1 MDKFY
6 DYITGRQSVNSASA
20 AEEYYDVMEKH
31 IKKEEEFK
39 RKPIE
44 QNEQI
49 INQIKET
56 NKFIEETK
64 TSLIE
69 LKKSMNKPR
78 LIDWIIVILTG
89 GALLV
94 AVLQLI
100 LQYIR

>member
-6 DYITGRQSVNSASA
+6 DYITGKLSVNSAQA

-49 INQIKET
+49 ISKLNET
-56 NKFIEETK
+56 NQSLEETK
-64 TSLIE
+64 ASLIG
-69 LKKSMNKPR
+69 LKKSLNKPR
-78 LIDWIIVILTG
+78 IIDWIIVALTG

-94 AVLQLI
+94 AILQLI
-100 LQYIR
+100 LQYSR

>member
-6 DYITGRQSVNSASA
+6 DYITDKSSINSARA
-20 AEEYYDVMEKH
+20 AEEFCDTMEKH

-49 INQIKET
+49 INQKKET

-78 LIDWIIVILTG
+78 LIDWIIVVLTG
-89 GALLV
+89 GALFI
-94 AVLQLI
+94 AI
-100 LQYIR
+100 LQYLK

>member
-6 DYITGRQSVNSASA
+6 DYITGRLSVNSAQA

-49 INQIKET
+49 ISQISET
-56 NKFIEETK
+56 NKSIEETK
-64 TSLIE
+64 ASLTE
-69 LKKSMNKPR
+69 LKNSINKPR
-78 LIDWIIVILTG
+78 IIDWILIALTG
-89 GALLV
+89 AALFV
-94 AVLQLI
+94 AI
-100 LQYIR
+100 LQYLK

>member
-6 DYITGRQSVNSASA
+6 DYIIDKTSINSARA

-31 IKKEEEFK
+31 IKREEEFK

-49 INQIKET
+49 ISKLNETHKSLEET
-56 NKFIEETK
+56 NI
-64 TSLIE
+64 SLIE

-78 LIDWIIVILTG
+78 IIDWIIVALT
-89 GALLV
+89 V
-94 AVLQLI
+94 ATLFVAI
-100 LQYIR
+100 LQYLK

>member
-6 DYITGRQSVNSASA
+6 DYITDKSSINSARA
-20 AEEYYDVMEKH
+20 AEEFYDTMEKH

-44 QNEQI
+44 QNKQI
-49 INQIKET
+49 ISQINET
-56 NKFIEETK
+56 NMSIEEMK
-64 TSLIE
+64 ASLIE
-69 LKKSMNKPR
+69 LKKSINKPR
-78 LIDWIIVILTG
+78 IIDWILVILTG

>member
-6 DYITGRQSVNSASA
+6 DYITDKSSINSARA
-20 AEEYYDVMEKH
+20 AGEYYDAMEKH
-31 IKKEEEFK
+31 IKREEEFK

-56 NKFIEETK
+56 NKSIEETK

-78 LIDWIIVILTG
+78 IIDWIIVALTG

-94 AVLQLI
+94 AI
-100 LQYIR
+100 LQYLK

>member
-6 DYITGRQSVNSASA
+6 DYITGRLSANSAQA

-56 NKFIEETK
+56 NKSIEETK

-78 LIDWIIVILTG
+78 LIDWIIVVLTG
-89 GALLV
+89 GALIV
-94 AVLQLI
+94 AALQLI
-100 LQYIR
+100 LQYF

>member
-6 DYITGRQSVNSASA
+6 DYITGRLSVNYASA

-49 INQIKET
+49 ISLINET
-56 NKFIEETK
+56 NKSIEETK
-64 TSLIE
+64 ASLIE
-69 LKKSMNKPR
+69 LNKLMNKPR
-78 LIDWIIVILTG
+78 LIDWIIVVLTG
-89 GALLV
+89 GALFI
-94 AVLQLI
+94 AI
-100 LQYIR
+100 LQYLK

>member
-6 DYITGRQSVNSASA
+6 DYITGRLSANSAQA

-64 TSLIE
+64 ASLIE

-78 LIDWIIVILTG
+78 LIDWIIVVLTG
-89 GALLV
+89 GALIV
-94 AVLQLI
+94 AALQLI
-100 LQYIR
+100 LQYFW

>member
-6 DYITGRQSVNSASA
+6 DYITGRLSVNSASA

-49 INQIKET
+49 ISQINET
-56 NKFIEETK
+56 NKSIEETK
-64 TSLIE
+64 ASLTE
-69 LKKSMNKPR
+69 LKNSINKPR
-78 LIDWIIVILTG
+78 IIDWILIALTG
-89 GALLV
+89 AALFV
-94 AVLQLI
+94 AI
-100 LQYIR
+100 LQYLK